1 MDIVHPMRYTI
12 DLKDGLVQKPM
23 ETRLMKGDKKANCVI
38 VTIKKDGDEVTLSG
52 VTASGSF
59 IRPGDDAT
67 IPLRG
72 SISGNEVTV
81 ELADECYEASGACQI
96 DVELAAGERKR
107 TILSITGDVVKKG
120 SGAYVDVSG
129 VIPSVDDIIAQY
141 AEMKAVTDRTLA
153 AGTNA
158 NEATKNANAAADNAN
173 NAAAKIDGMTAS
185 AANGTDAGVTVSEKD
200 GVKHF
205 AFTLPKGD
213 KGDRGEKGETG
224 SVENMPFYE
233 GIPAAPGT
241 ASTGSSDR
249 VSRGDHVHP
258 FPNRI
263 KNVSSNAY
271 AELRQLASDRTKS
284 VSMIDPDTG
293 EEVDLYAARDTGK
306 PTVRYKDANGKT
318 AFHALYSDLNKPKAG
333 DVGAISKEGGTATGL
348 IKATNFVVGNATDYP
363 SVGFQ
368 GLDVSKGQLGAIQFS
383 ALSDG
388 RRFSFVQYPSD
399 QDGKESRYLES
410 YRLPKPSSGLTGTQY
425 YDVYTTKNPP
435 TASEVGAA
443 TANHTHQELKK
454 TGGNSQE
461 MWLGFTDTEEFIGLY
476 VSGSY
481 SADDRTAMRMGIHVN
496 KDTGVL
502 HTRLD
507 SKVGTKYTT
516 IYTSANKPTPAD
528 IGGFVGCHEVS
539 VTSES
544 IAAGQTGTASVT
556 FTAISG
562 ATKYYAVLCTNGTVW
577 GYVAGVTIS
586 GTTLTV
592 TFYNSSAGAH
602 TIGAKLLII
611 GVK

>member
-141 AEMKAVTDRTLA
+141 AEMKAATDRTLA

-233 GIPAAPGT
+233 GTPAAPGT

-258 FPNRI
+258 FPKRI
-263 KNVSSNAY
+263 KHASSNAY
-271 AELRQLASDRTKS
+271 AELRQITSDRTKS
-284 VSMIDPDTG
+284 VGMIDPDTG
-293 EEVDLYAARDTGK
+293 EEVDLYIARDTGE
-306 PTVRYKDANGKT
+306 PSIRYKGADASLV
-318 AFHALYSDLNKPKAG
+318 FHTLYSSLNKPTAG
-333 DVGAISKEGGTATGL
+333 DVGAVPITGGTVEGK
-348 IKATNFVVGNATDYP
+348 IKAQQYTVGNANDYP
-363 SVGFQ
+363 SIEFEA
-368 GLDVSKGQLGAIQFS
+368 DDESKGKVGAIQFT
-383 ALSDG
+383 ATDTG
-388 RRFSFVQYPSD
+388 RRFSLVHYPAN
-399 QDGKESRYLES
+399 QDGKANKSFESFQFPQPDQNLAES
-410 YRLPKPSSGLTGTQY
+410 KY
-425 YDVYTTKNPP
+425 YNVLTTKNPVSIAQGGTGKTTAAEALAALGGVP
-435 TASEVGAA
+435 TGRTINGKA
-443 TANHTHQELKK
+443 L
-454 TGGNSQE
+454 TGN
-461 MWLGFTDTEEFIGLY
+461 
-476 VSGSY
+476 V
-481 SADDRTAMRMGIHVN
+481 
-496 KDTGVL
+496 VL
-502 HTRLD
+502 
-507 SKVGTKYTT
+507 SPV
-516 IYTSANKPTPAD
+516 D
-528 IGGFVGCHEVS
+528 IGGFVGCHEITVAS
-539 VTSES
+539 DDG
-544 IAAGQTGTASVT
+544 IAAGSTGTGSAT

-562 ATKYYAVLCTNGTVW
+562 ASRYYAVMCTTGSMW
-577 GYVAGVTIS
+577 GVVTGVSIS
-586 GTTLTV
+586 GTTLTA
-592 TFYNSSAGAH
+592 TFYNNSTGTH
-602 TIGAKLLII
+602 TLQSKFLVI